1 MKRRTW
7 LQLGLGLGANLYL
20 GPAALAAKPQA
31 ESDATSPGAMS
42 GNTPLQW
49 RSRTLHAMGTTM
61 TFRVAHAHAAQAER
75 ALDAA
80 VADIRALED
89 QMSLFRP
96 DSAISQLN
104 RSGVLRNPPP
114 DLLAVLRL
122 AHTVSQRSQ
131 GAFDVTVQPLWRVFE
146 AAQQQGRLPA
156 ADAIASARQQVD
168 WRAVQLSPEAIRLA
182 RPGMAIT
189 LNGIAQGYAADK
201 VKARLHQMGIAHALV
216 DAGEWAALG
225 QPAHAG
231 DWTLGIADPRPA
243 PHQAPQ
249 LLAAVA
255 LQGRCMATSAD
266 NACSFSADRAHH
278 HIFDP
283 RTGYS
288 PAELASVSVL
298 APSAA
303 LADAL
308 TKVFFMAGY
317 ARALPL
323 AKAWGVEVL
332 VVDKRGRWQAS
343 PGLARAA
350 T

>member
-1 MKRRTW
+1 MKRRTL
-7 LQLGLGLGANLYL
+7 LQLGLGLGAGCGL
-20 GPAALAAKPQA
+20 GAAA
-31 ESDATSPGAMS
+31 STS
-42 GNTPLQW
+42 LQW
-49 RSRTLHAMGTTM
+49 RSRTLNAMGTTM
-61 TFRVAHAHAAQAER
+61 AFKVAHAQAAQAER

-96 DSAISQLN
+96 DSALCELN
-104 RSGVLRNPPP
+104 RNGFLRNAPP

-122 AHTVSQRSQ
+122 AQSVSQRSG
-131 GAFDVTVQPLWRVFE
+131 GAFDVTVQPLWLVFE
-146 AAQQQGRLPA
+146 AAQQQGRLPT
-156 ADAIASARQQVD
+156 ADELAQARARVG
-168 WRAVQLSPEAIRLA
+168 WRGVQLSDSAIRLA

-201 VKARLHQMGIAHALV
+201 VKTRLQQLGIAHALV

-231 DWTLGIADPRPA
+231 GWTLGLANPRQTA
-243 PHQAPQ
+243 G

-255 LQGRCMATSAD
+255 LQGRCLATSAD
-266 NACSFSADRAHH
+266 DQCSFSTDRAHH

-283 RTGYS
+283 HTGRS
-288 PAELASVSVL
+288 PPELASVHVL
-298 APSAA
+298 AGSAA

-317 ARALPL
+317 DRALPL
-323 AKAWGVEVL
+323 AKAWGVDVL
-332 VVDKRGRWQAS
+332 VVDKQGRWQAS
-343 PGLARAA
+343 AGVALQHV
-350 T
+350 